1 MLQFIRSKAGTFI
14 VKVLFVLLILSF
26 GIWGIGDFLRSTPQD
41 TTVATVGG
49 HKITGDVV
57 QQTVRQQV
65 DRMRQ
70 QFGGNFDMEQAKA
83 FGVIDQAIDGLVSQT
98 VLDQEAER
106 LHLVVGDKEVA
117 LLIQN
122 EPAFK
127 NAQGQFDRGS
137 FIMRLG
143 QAGYTEKRFVD
154 LLRGE
159 QPRIDLA
166 SVAGGT
172 AGTPQT
178 LADLL
183 YRLRNE
189 KRVADWV
196 FLPTNA
202 VKDVPAPDDA
212 ALKAYYDKHPEP
224 FTAPEYRG
232 FTAVA
237 LTAQDVAADVK
248 IDEAQLKDAYTQ
260 RQDEFTKPE
269 KRHLLQMILKDQK
282 AADDAEAQLAQ
293 GKDFVKLAQDLTK
306 ADPTTVDL
314 GTVTAKDLPD
324 ELAAPVFA
332 AKEGEV
338 VKPIQTAFGW
348 HVIKVTGIEAAGG
361 KSFEEVRPQLEADAR
376 KEAESDALYALSNKV
391 EDAVAAGAD
400 LTAIAQQF
408 KLTPF
413 TVKAADATGKDPD
426 GKPIADF
433 AIAADAL
440 MKTVF
445 ATAQGQTSGL
455 EQVPNGSFYVARTDS
470 VTAPALKPLDTV
482 KDAVKTAWT
491 EEQRTAKVAEQAK
504 TLADQVKPD
513 QTLATLATAQKLQLS
528 TTKPFIRTSPGNQA
542 GVPAAVVAKLFDAQP
557 GGVATAA
564 APDGQFVA
572 QLKEI
577 QPADPAADKGS
588 VTALAGQVT
597 QQLGDDMLREFDQAL
612 RKLHPVEIH
621 RDRIANLF

>member
-41 TTVATVGG
+41 ATVATVGG

-57 QQTVRQQV
+57 QQSVRQQV
-65 DRMRQ
+65 ERMRQ
-70 QFGGNFDMEQAKA
+70 QFGGNFDMQQAKA
-83 FGVIDQAIDGLVSQT
+83 FGIIDQAVDGLVSQT
-98 VLDQEAER
+98 VLDQEAQR
-106 LHLVVGDKEVA
+106 LNLVVGDKEVA

-143 QAGYTEKRFVD
+143 QAGYTEKRYVD

-159 QPRIDLA
+159 QPRVDLA
-166 SVAGGT
+166 TVAGGT
-172 AGTPQT
+172 VTAPKA

-183 YRLRNE
+183 YRLRGE

-202 VKDVPAPDDA
+202 IKDVPAPDDA
-212 ALKAYYDKHPEP
+212 ALKAYYDKHPDA

-232 FTAVA
+232 FTTLA
-237 LTAQDVAADVK
+237 LTTKDVAADVK
-248 IDEAQLKDAYTQ
+248 IDDAQLKEAYAQ
-260 RQDEFTKPE
+260 RQDEFVKPE
-269 KRHLLQMILKDQK
+269 KRHLLQMILPDQK

-306 ADPTTVDL
+306 ADPAAVDL
-314 GTVTAKDLPD
+314 GSVTAKDLPA
-324 ELAAPVFA
+324 ELATPVFA
-332 AKEGEV
+332 AQDGAV

-348 HVIKVTGIEAAGG
+348 HVLKVTGIEAAGG
-361 KSFEEVRPQLEADAR
+361 RSFDEVKPQLEADAR
-376 KEAESDALYALSNKV
+376 KDAESDALYTLSTKV
-391 EDAVAAGAD
+391 EDAVSAGAD
-400 LTAIAQQF
+400 LATIAQQF
-408 KLTPF
+408 KLTPL
-413 TVKAADATGKDPD
+413 TVTAADAGGLDPD

-445 ATAQGQTSGL
+445 ATPQGQTSGL
-455 EQVPNGSFYVARTDS
+455 EQVPNGSYYLVRTES
-470 VTAPALKPLDTV
+470 ITAPALKPLDAV
-482 KDAVKTAWT
+482 KDQVRTAWT
-491 EEQRTAKVAEQAK
+491 DEQRAAKVAEQAK
-504 TLADQVKPD
+504 ALADQVKPD
-513 QTLATLATAQKLQLS
+513 QPLTKLAAAQKLQVS
-528 TTKPFIRTSPGNQA
+528 TTKPFIRTVAGNQA
-542 GVPAAVVAKLFDAQP
+542 GVPPAVVAKLFDLQP
-557 GGVATAA
+557 GGVASAA

-577 QPADPAADKGS
+577 QPADLTADKDKVATLGGQ
-588 VTALAGQVT
+588 LAQQV
-597 QQLGDDMLREFDQAL
+597 GDDMLSEFDQAL
-612 RKLHPVEIH
+612 RKVHPVQIY